1 VIDVAEHDDSRDTGL
16 PPGLPQAERV
26 LWQGKPDW
34 RRLAARALH
43 VNKLGIYFLLLLA
56 VRQVL
61 LWEGGAATAD
71 ALASAARTLAL
82 GGVAL
87 GLLVGLAGL
96 MARSATYTITNRR
109 VILSFG
115 IALPMSVN
123 LPYSRLEAA
132 DIKEYADGSGDIA
145 LAPVAGSRL
154 SRVVLWPHTRTFA
167 LGEARPALRALPSV
181 ADVAEIL
188 ADAMATDQA
197 RRPRPAAVPQDDA
210 PDASREESPA
220 RARAWL
226 AYPTAPLAAAG
237 GLVVIAIAGVALFR
251 LAGGAAD
258 AGSAEAVLAERALY
272 FTDRDDG
279 SVAVTDAR
287 SGALVDTL
295 APGTNGFVR
304 STLRG
309 LARARRAVDAGDAR
323 PFILKRLETGR
334 VLLVDPVT
342 DREVDLYAFGHD
354 NADDLARFLDGAPAA
369 RSDAG
374 RDDVVAANQTAK
386 EVRK

>member
-1 VIDVAEHDDSRDTGL
+1 VIDVAEHDDSRDAGL

-34 RRLAARALH
+34 RRLATRALH
-43 VNKLGIYFLLLLA
+43 VKKLGIYFLLLLA

-61 LWEGGAATAD
+61 LWEGGTAAAE
-71 ALASAARTLAL
+71 ALASGARTLAL
-82 GGVAL
+82 GGLAL
-87 GLLVGLAGL
+87 GLLAGLAWL
-96 MARSATYTITNRR
+96 LARSATYTVTNRR

-132 DIKEYADGSGDIA
+132 AVKEYADGSGDIA
-145 LAPVAGSRL
+145 LTPAAGSRL

-181 ADVAEIL
+181 ADVAEVL
-188 ADAMATDQA
+188 ADAMATEQK
-197 RRPRPAAVPQDDA
+197 RRPRPETVAGGDAAARNNAETP
-210 PDASREESPA
+210 SRG
-220 RARAWL
+220 RAWL

-237 GLVVIAIAGVALFR
+237 GLAVFAVLGVALYQ
-251 LAGGAAD
+251 LAGGA
-258 AGSAEAVLAERALY
+258 GEEGNAEAVLAERALY

-287 SGALVDTL
+287 NGALVDTL

-323 PFILKRLETGR
+323 PFALKRLESGR

-369 RSDAG
+369 RSEAG
-374 RDDVVAANQTAK
+374 QGDVVAANQTAK